1 MEVLQFHQQFQDNQ
15 EDQVVVDL
23 GKVDQLM
30 LEQVIHL
37 QLIQLKELMEDQVQ
51 VILVMQEAEVEEH
64 LQLVLL
70 PHNQVVIMVEQV
82 AVEQFLVLQQV
93 Q

>member
-1 MEVLQFHQQFQDNQ
+1 MEVLVA
-15 EDQVVVDL
+15 EV
-23 GKVDQLM
+23 
-30 LEQVIHL
+30 LEKLLEEVVIHL

-70 PHNQVVIMVEQV
+70 LHNQVVILVEQV